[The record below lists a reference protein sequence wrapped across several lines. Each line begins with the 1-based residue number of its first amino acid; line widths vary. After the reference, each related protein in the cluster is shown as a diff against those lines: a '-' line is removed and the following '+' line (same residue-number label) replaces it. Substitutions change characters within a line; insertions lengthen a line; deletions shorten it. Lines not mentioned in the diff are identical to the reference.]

1 MKKVLHVTRGYLA
14 GVASNISKAVEYYF
28 PGNFSFKW
36 VPTRL
41 YDSDLVSFNYR
52 VAEAD
57 IIHWHN
63 WIDHKIILGTS
74 KTKKH
79 IIHYHSEPMNTDIL
93 DPVRVKE
100 KLPFVKQLVVAQYQA
115 ALNTY
120 KDCQPIRNVVYIPGT
135 WIDIDAETYSNGGTD
150 KIKIAFS
157 PSSANFNIWQNK
169 DPARHMSLIQRV
181 SRILRN
187 QGVEV
192 DIELITNTT
201 YRECI
206 WRKSRCDIVMDE
218 CVTPS
223 FHLSS
228 LEGLALGKMTVCW
241 VDDKVNSVLT
251 NITGADS
258 NPFHGDYIGWLEDIL
273 IEKLTGGREYIRK
286 QGMLASEWYKKYWN
300 PRDIAADYC
309 NVYTNL

>member
-1 MKKVLHVTRGYLA
+1 
-14 GVASNISKAVEYYF
+14 
-28 PGNFSFKW
+28 
-36 VPTRL
+36 
-41 YDSDLVSFNYR
+41 
-52 VAEAD
+52 
-57 IIHWHN
+57 
-63 WIDHKIILGTS
+63 
-74 KTKKH
+74 
-79 IIHYHSEPMNTDIL
+79 
-93 DPVRVKE
+93 
-100 KLPFVKQLVVAQYQA
+100 
-115 ALNTY
+115 
-120 KDCQPIRNVVYIPGT
+120 
-135 WIDIDAETYSNGGTD
+135 
-150 KIKIAFS
+150 
-157 PSSANFNIWQNK
+157 
-169 DPARHMSLIQRV
+169 MSLIQRV

-273 IEKLTGGREYIRK
+273 IEKLTGGREK
-286 QGMLASEWYKKYWN
+286 YKKQRQMRAYN
-300 PRDIAADYC
+300 AIKPEKTTVKVNAAYKGERIKEKIQRIMS
-309 NVYTNL
+309 NKEPTSIVTGWT